1 MYGQERAKF
10 PSTVYAHTILILPP
24 PPFFLRSF
32 RDGKARADPGSRLKA
47 HQPDLEN
54 SGDRI
59 VENNDCPL
67 RILEKNSLTN
77 FDFNKSAHF
86 LSKYP

>member
-10 PSTVYAHTILILPP
+10 PSTVYAHTILILSP

-32 RDGKARADPGSRLKA
+32 RDGKARADPGSRLEA
-47 HQPDLEN
+47 QPDLEN

-59 VENNDCPL
+59 VENNDYPL

-77 FDFNKSAHF
+77 FDFNKSTYF